1 MKNLNIKP
9 NLLKI
14 INDIAKVKQI
24 SENAVVNDLITRG
37 IMDLDEN
44 EEEEL
49 FKDGIDIELVAAE
62 FGQTKEELIKELDE
76 ARAEIAAGKGIKLDV
91 DDLDKMFEL

>member
-1 MKNLNIKP
+1 MKSFIIKP

-24 SENAVVNDLITRG
+24 SENAVVNDLIIRG
-37 IMDLDEN
+37 IMDFDEN
-44 EEEEL
+44 EEEQI

-62 FGQTKEELIKELDE
+62 FGQRKKELIKELEDSQ
-76 ARAEIAAGKGIKLDV
+76 RNS
-91 DDLDKMFEL
+91 